1 MAKPIKDTLSRF
13 LGRRLSPLHLL
24 LTVFA
29 CLSISPLP
37 AQEIRS
43 VETVCKIYPD
53 GSAGI
58 LQSWDVTVTSGTEW
72 YIPIGNLNGM
82 EISDFHVYEGEEE
95 REYLD
100 EGRSWDSGRD
110 LSQKAL
116 RSGIVDKGADGV
128 ELCWGLGS
136 YGSHQW
142 YITYTISGL
151 VQRLQDYDAFNHMFI
166 NPGLVSPPQKA
177 SLYITNN
184 TGGPKWTQEN
194 VRVWGFGYEGTV
206 RVNNNAVVLE
216 TTAPMKKDSR
226 MIAMV
231 RFDKG
236 LLEPAVSRDISF
248 SEMEKKALKGSDYS
262 SGRSFSAFWKSIDPR
277 LRYGFWLVL
286 PVLLLL
292 LYFLLGDVRRKI
304 SGKVWKENFF
314 GTGKIDGYWREA
326 PFEGRLAVSYF
337 VLKCGSTLIWPPK
350 WEKNIIGAY
359 LLKWISDG
367 RIHPEKDP
375 GGKTILRITDDS
387 TENIVSSSEKEL
399 FGYIT
404 AAAGENGILEK
415 DELKRWSRNHPDT
428 LYYWL
433 ENDLTAEGRVWIREH
448 GGKWT
453 GEAFEDEPSR
463 AEARKVVQFKN
474 FLHDFTLVSERQ
486 TPEVGLWKQYL
497 IYAQLFGI
505 SKKVAANLR
514 HLYPAQFED
523 FSRNDFNTKDFD
535 LREVLALT
543 SSFAAPV
550 SASAKN
556 PDADSGSSRSSGGG
570 GSSSYGGGGGHSG
583 GGYGGGTR

>member
-1 MAKPIKDTLSRF
+1 MAKPIKET
-13 LGRRLSPLHLL
+13 PLRLL
-24 LTVFA
+24 LAFV
-29 CLSISPLP
+29 CLSISPLS

-100 EGRSWDSGRD
+100 EGRSWDSGRG
-110 LSQKAL
+110 LSQKAG
-116 RSGIVDKGADGV
+116 RSGIVDKGSDGV

-248 SEMEKKALKGSDYS
+248 SDAAFPH
-262 SGRSFSAFWKSIDPR
+262 SGRASI
-277 LRYGFWLVL
+277 
-286 PVLLLL
+286 
-292 LYFLLGDVRRKI
+292 
-304 SGKVWKENFF
+304 
-314 GTGKIDGYWREA
+314 
-326 PFEGRLAVSYF
+326 
-337 VLKCGSTLIWPPK
+337 
-350 WEKNIIGAY
+350 
-359 LLKWISDG
+359 
-367 RIHPEKDP
+367 P
-375 GGKTILRITDDS
+375 G
-387 TENIVSSSEKEL
+387 
-399 FGYIT
+399 
-404 AAAGENGILEK
+404 
-415 DELKRWSRNHPDT
+415 
-428 LYYWL
+428 
-433 ENDLTAEGRVWIREH
+433 
-448 GGKWT
+448 
-453 GEAFEDEPSR
+453 
-463 AEARKVVQFKN
+463 
-474 FLHDFTLVSERQ
+474 
-486 TPEVGLWKQYL
+486 
-497 IYAQLFGI
+497 
-505 SKKVAANLR
+505 
-514 HLYPAQFED
+514 
-523 FSRNDFNTKDFD
+523 
-535 LREVLALT
+535 
-543 SSFAAPV
+543 
-550 SASAKN
+550 
-556 PDADSGSSRSSGGG
+556 
-570 GSSSYGGGGGHSG
+570 
-583 GGYGGGTR
+583 

>member
-1 MAKPIKDTLSRF
+1 MQK
-13 LGRRLSPLHLL
+13 LSPLHLL
-24 LTVFA
+24 LAVFA
-29 CLSISPLP
+29 CLSISPLL

-43 VETVCKIYPD
+43 VKTVCKIYPD
-53 GSAGI
+53 GSARI
-58 LQSWDVTVTSGTEW
+58 LQFWDVTVTSGTEW

-110 LSQKAL
+110 LSQKVG
-116 RSGIVDKGADGV
+116 RSGIVDKGSDGV

-136 YGSHQW
+136 YGSHLW

-166 NPGLVSPPQKA
+166 NPGLVSPPQNA

-184 TGGPKWTQEN
+184 TGGTKWTQEN

-206 RVNNNAVVLE
+206 WVKNNAVILE
-216 TTAPMKKDSR
+216 TTAPMKEDSR

-236 LLEPAVSRDISF
+236 LLEPAVSRDIPF

-262 SGRSFSAFWKSIDPR
+262 SGGGFSAFWNSIDPR
-277 LRYGFWLVL
+277 LRYAFWCAI

-292 LYFLLGDVRRKI
+292 LYFCFDDVRRKI

-314 GTGKIDGYWREA
+314 GASKIDGYWREA
-326 PFEGRLAVSYF
+326 PFDGQLTVPYF
-337 VLKCGSTLIWPPK
+337 VLKCGSALIWPPK

-359 LLKWISDG
+359 FLKWISDG
-367 RIHPEKDP
+367 RIHPEKDAR
-375 GGKTILRITDDS
+375 GKTILRIADDS
-387 TENIVSSSEKEL
+387 TVNIVSSSEKKL
-399 FGYIT
+399 FECIT

-415 DELKRWSRNHPDT
+415 NELKRWSRNHPDT
-428 LYYWL
+428 LYYWF
-433 ENDLTAEGRVWIREH
+433 ENDLTAEGRMWIRD
-448 GGKWT
+448 GKWN
-453 GEAFEDEPSR
+453 GKAFEDEPSR
-463 AEARKVVQFKN
+463 AELRKVVQFKN
-474 FLHDFTLVSERQ
+474 FLQDFTLVSERQ

-505 SKKVAANLR
+505 FKKVTANLR
-514 HLYPAQFED
+514 HLYPAEFKD
-523 FSRNDFNTKDFD
+523 FSQNAFNTKDFD

-543 SSFAAPV
+543 SSFSAPV

-556 PDADSGSSRSSGGG
+556 PDSSDSGSSRSSGGG
-570 GSSSYGGGGGHSG
+570 GSFSYGGGGGHSG